1 MLHLG
6 TIGLS
11 SNLLTPSSVNAKNPA
26 PNNMSSSQIGSTWA
40 GSGLN
45 IDLDNIMGSKSKQSG
60 PAPTMNQLAST
71 SPQHQI
77 KPVAAPTLGYT
88 SPMIQSQ
95 TQQQQQQA
103 NSVFFSA
110 FQ

>member
-1 MLHLG
+1 MFYLG

-11 SNLLTPSSVNAKNPA
+11 SVTNLLTPSSVNAKNSA
-26 PNNMSSSQIGSTWA
+26 ASNMSSLQIGSTWA

-71 SPQHQI
+71 SPQHQVKHVGEYMEYMAKKI
-77 KPVAAPTLGYT
+77 
-88 SPMIQSQ
+88 
-95 TQQQQQQA
+95 
-103 NSVFFSA
+103 
-110 FQ
+110 